1 MTNIIIPEKDTP
13 KLLMVVL
20 FLTSSLC
27 IGTCAMLTVAL
38 NNRSLATMDRTYVQ
52 MADGSAQDI
61 VQVDPL
67 HREPEV
73 IKATAESFIKLMFE
87 WDNKLPS
94 GQDDSGVEVAGVKI
108 PSKVYMGSFLMEPQ
122 FRTQFLK
129 IMGNEVIPKAVL
141 DGYLES
147 TVVVYQISEPVETAP
162 GEWELGIVAARF
174 ETNDRGEQG
183 EVVIRRRLKLK
194 AIRKQL
200 SALLPKDRK
209 ISFRESVRLLMKNQL
224 VIASMVADN

>member
-1 MTNIIIPEKDTP
+1 MANILIPEKDTP
-13 KLLMVVL
+13 KFLIALLL
-20 FLTSSLC
+20 LTCSLC
-27 IGTCAMLTVAL
+27 VGSLAGLILVM

-52 MADGSAQDI
+52 MTDGTAQDI

-73 IKATAESFIKLMFE
+73 IKSTAESFLQLMFE

-94 GQDDSGVEVAGVKI
+94 GEKDVGVDVAGTKV

-122 FRTQFLK
+122 FRIQFLK

-141 DGYLES
+141 DGFLES
-147 TVVVYQISEPVETAP
+147 TVVVYEISEPVEIAP
-162 GEWELGIVAARF
+162 GEWQLGIVAARF
-174 ETNDRGEQG
+174 ETNSQGEQG

-194 AIRKQL
+194 AIRKQV
-200 SALLPKDRK
+200 SALLPKDRSV
-209 ISFRESVRLLMKNQL
+209 SFRESLRLLLKNQL
-224 VIASMVADN
+224 IITSMVAEK